1 MAYERFIKNLKNNDA
16 TFNLLKEKADNS
28 KLEEDKDMLDKYI
41 MSEKEK
47 IIKRYD
53 KKIFFDKSSGQYAVY
68 YKGDDGKRKKFKR
81 KLKEEVEEWIIDKVL
96 EQEKHDN
103 KENLTIATLY
113 PEFVSYM
120 ATDHKK
126 GTLRKYETRYN
137 KHFKPD
143 TEFINKPI
151 ALITKIELKKWLN
164 KVIGANKN
172 VMERI
177 GYREFCEIRKILIVI
192 FEIAKEEYKI
202 IDENLPEL
210 LSFKNVK
217 FKPDEKKQPEEAIYF
232 EEGIRKLLNESLNQ
246 YYKHNDSLY
255 LAIIFSAHTAPRVSE
270 LGSIAFSDIYFSDTY
285 GGLFL
290 KTQRYVSEDNKII
303 ESNENGKPQTKIVR
317 NGFKLQAGLKSDKP
331 YRDIPIPNAMIPL
344 LLECYEFNKKR
355 GFSSDGFIFT
365 TNGDYSTP
373 PQLESR
379 IETVCLHLN
388 FKRSAY
394 HRLRMT
400 YSSLLDAIGVHHD
413 TRQRILGHTE
423 DKSVTEKHYTFDVK
437 KESERYK
444 PIFDFSLFNN
454 PFDFENY
461 KFDDSDFSNE
471 IQKAIKTCPNVL
483 KKCSNV
489 LKFKDF
495 AS

>member
-1 MAYERFIKNLKNNDA
+1 M
-16 TFNLLKEKADNS
+16 
-28 KLEEDKDMLDKYI
+28 
-41 MSEKEK
+41 
-47 IIKRYD
+47 
-53 KKIFFDKSSGQYAVY
+53 
-68 YKGDDGKRKKFKR
+68 
-81 KLKEEVEEWIIDKVL
+81 
-96 EQEKHDN
+96 
-103 KENLTIATLY
+103 
-113 PEFVSYM
+113 
-120 ATDHKK
+120 
-126 GTLRKYETRYN
+126 
-137 KHFKPD
+137 
-143 TEFINKPI
+143 
-151 ALITKIELKKWLN
+151 N

-172 VMERI
+172 VMERM

-303 ESNENGKPQTKIVR
+303 ESNESGKPQAKIVR

-344 LLECYEFNKKR
+344 LLECYEYNKKR

-365 TNGDYSTP
+365 TNGDFSTP

-400 YSSLLDAIGVHHD
+400 YSSMLDAIGVHHD

-423 DKSVTEKHYTFDVK
+423 EKSVTEKHYTFDVK
-437 KESERYK
+437 KESERFK

-461 KFDDSDFSNE
+461 KFDDSDFSKE
-471 IQKAIKTCPNVL
+471 IQKALMTCSNVL
-483 KKCSNV
+483 KKGSNV